1 MNTLRYL
8 LLSFL
13 FFIIFVAQSYGQGI
27 TVTFSPQPRFF
38 QGFGNVTV
46 GKTKDQII
54 TIKNSATSAG
64 TVTCS
69 ITGPATTSYKI
80 IGSTS
85 FSVAPGVTDT
95 LTVRFQ
101 PTTLGLFRDTINID
115 TNAALTNTVRYA
127 LSGTGVAPDTNP
139 KISVTTGGFGT
150 FVSFGNVTV
159 GKNTQKTFTIK
170 NVSDTIRTLTG
181 TITPPSTSRYSLIS
195 GGGPFSLDTG
205 MSVTVTLEF
214 KPDTVA
220 QFLTDSVFVN
230 SNASSPN
237 NRIKVTLF
245 GTGLKPTPFPRMTIG
260 GVFGGAINFR
270 TDTVGKSPRTATMT
284 ITNTS
289 DSARTLTGSVGSVN
303 PPFSILSGG
312 GAFSL
317 DSGKAVTV
325 QLQFQTLAVGTFNDT
340 LRITANTDSTTPP
353 APIPLVGVGFAITGA
368 HITVQPAFLNFGTV
382 NLGTSPTLATMIK
395 NHGETITDTLTGTVI
410 APSLPFSITSGGGS
424 FALQQ
429 MDSLRISVQCSAT
442 KTGSY
447 NDSIIINSNSNDNA
461 KHVII
466 KLTAIVSG
474 TGGVK
479 VDGPATNF
487 ITAVP
492 NPFTG
497 KTAISFLLGEALP
510 VSMRVFDITGK
521 QVYRS
526 IENIYPAGVQ
536 QIEWN
541 AHGLTEGTYL
551 CVLNIGNKTQS
562 IRVILSKQ

>member
-1 MNTLRYL
+1 
-8 LLSFL
+8 
-13 FFIIFVAQSYGQGI
+13 
-27 TVTFSPQPRFF
+27 
-38 QGFGNVTV
+38 
-46 GKTKDQII
+46 
-54 TIKNSATSAG
+54 
-64 TVTCS
+64 
-69 ITGPATTSYKI
+69 
-80 IGSTS
+80 
-85 FSVAPGVTDT
+85 
-95 LTVRFQ
+95 
-101 PTTLGLFRDTINID
+101 
-115 TNAALTNTVRYA
+115 
-127 LSGTGVAPDTNP
+127 
-139 KISVTTGGFGT
+139 
-150 FVSFGNVTV
+150 
-159 GKNTQKTFTIK
+159 
-170 NVSDTIRTLTG
+170 
-181 TITPPSTSRYSLIS
+181 
-195 GGGPFSLDTG
+195 
-205 MSVTVTLEF
+205 
-214 KPDTVA
+214 
-220 QFLTDSVFVN
+220 
-230 SNASSPN
+230 
-237 NRIKVTLF
+237 
-245 GTGLKPTPFPRMTIG
+245 
-260 GVFGGAINFR
+260 
-270 TDTVGKSPRTATMT
+270 
-284 ITNTS
+284 
-289 DSARTLTGSVGSVN
+289 LTGSVGSVN

-317 DSGKAVTV
+317 DSGKALTV

-461 KHVII
+461 KHIII